1 MKHFQSLVLIAGLCA
16 ASNLFAQAPDA
27 QVRALPPINDAMAQ
41 PSPPPN
47 GQSVGQAGPPAAWFP
62 PANAPEPI
70 VPGEIDPS
78 APRQFGLADLD
89 SIALAN
95 NPTLASANA
104 RVQAA
109 QGNWVQVGLYPN
121 PTGGYSTAEIG
132 EVNTAGQQGGM
143 IGQEIVLGGKLK
155 LNRAIAAQ
163 EVRQAEQEREAQ
175 TMRVL
180 NDVHAQFYAVLIA
193 QDKVTLAERLV
204 GVGNQGV
211 DTTQRLFKAQEVSR
225 ADVLQARIEANSAR
239 ILAENAHN
247 EYLSAWRSMA
257 AILGM
262 PTLKPAQLVGDVHSG
277 LSTIAWDEALQ
288 RIVSCS
294 PEVAAA
300 QAAVERSRA
309 AVDRAKA
316 EPIPNVDLQVIGQ
329 HDNSTG
335 SNILGVQAVMPIPVW
350 NRNQGGISKAEAEF
364 IAARGDLERV
374 QLSLQQ
380 RLAVAYERY
389 ANSRHQVE
397 RYQQNILPDAQASL
411 DLVNEAYHQ
420 GEYGYLILL
429 TTQRTYFQ
437 TNLAYLDALR
447 QLRESTVEIDG
458 FLLRGSLQSGN

>member
-1 MKHFQSLVLIAGLCA
+1 MKHFQSFVLIAGLCA

-27 QVRALPPINDAMAQ
+27 QVRALPPINDVMAQ
-41 PSPPPN
+41 PSSPPN
-47 GQSVGQAGPPAAWFP
+47 VQFAPIGLPAAWSP
-62 PANAPEPI
+62 AANAPEPI
-70 VPGEIDPS
+70 VPGQVDPA
-78 APRQFGLADLD
+78 APRQFALADLD

-95 NPTLASANA
+95 NPTLALANA

-211 DTTQRLFKAQEVSR
+211 DTTQRLFKAQEVSL

-247 EYLSAWRSMA
+247 EWPPAQHGGNPGRPALRQAPSWAMFIPAWQRSPGTKPYNESFPAARKLPPRKPLSNVRERPSIGPKPNRSPTSTCKLSASTTIQPAATSSACRRSCPFRFGTATKA
-257 AILGM
+257 ASA
-262 PTLKPAQLVGDVHSG
+262 KPRLNLLLPVAISSEFSSLCSSVWPSVY
-277 LSTIAWDEALQ
+277 Q
-288 RIVSCS
+288 R
-294 PEVAAA
+294 
-300 QAAVERSRA
+300 
-309 AVDRAKA
+309 D
-316 EPIPNVDLQVIGQ
+316 
-329 HDNSTG
+329 
-335 SNILGVQAVMPIPVW
+335 
-350 NRNQGGISKAEAEF
+350 
-364 IAARGDLERV
+364 
-374 QLSLQQ
+374 
-380 RLAVAYERY
+380 
-389 ANSRHQVE
+389 ANARHQVE

-411 DLVNEAYHQ
+411 DLVNEAYRQ

-429 TTQRTYFQ
+429 TAQRTDFQ

-458 FLLRGSLQSGN
+458 FLLRGSLQPGN